1 MRRFFTILLTALSM
15 LTVALLSGFIAMR
28 LAIHGRE
35 VTVPDL
41 SGLSLEEASQKAGS
55 LGLAL
60 RLENR
65 FYSTMVPSGR
75 IISQFPLPG
84 AVVRREWNI
93 RISESLGAQQV
104 SIPDVVGQAER
115 PASLAIRRLSL
126 DLGTVAAIGAPG
138 PSGIVLAQTPPPNA
152 EGVDRPRVSLVLSQA
167 DSALPQAYVMPQ
179 LLGLSFA
186 AASSRASSLGLHLV
200 ASVDPNSAA
209 AESAAAPAPSTTTPS
224 DPSQAAAPEAPAG
237 PAGAVGKQY
246 PMAGYRVLR
255 GESVRVVL
263 Q

>member
-35 VTVPDL
+35 VTVPNL

-60 RLENR
+60 QLENR

-104 SIPDVVGQAER
+104 SIPDVVGQPER

-126 DLGTVAAIGAPG
+126 DLGTVASIGAPG
-138 PSGIVLAQTPPPNA
+138 PAGIVLAQTPPPNA
-152 EGVDRPRVSLVLSQA
+152 EGVDRPRVSLLLSQA
-167 DSALPQAYVMPQ
+167 DSTLPQAYVMPQ
-179 LLGLSFA
+179 LIGLSY
-186 AASSRASSLGLHLV
+186 
-200 ASVDPNSAA
+200 SAA
-209 AESAAAPAPSTTTPS
+209 AARAKSFGLNVYGIADPNAATDVSPGPAPAPASP
-224 DPSQAAAPEAPAG
+224 DQPAEPTG
-237 PAGAVGKQY
+237 PAGAVSKQY
-246 PMAGYRVLR
+246 PQAGYRVLR
-255 GESVRVVL
+255 GETVRL
-263 Q
+263 TMAQ

>member
-1 MRRFFTILLTALSM
+1 MRRFFTILLTAMSM
-15 LTVALLSGFIAMR
+15 LTVALLAAFIAMR

-60 RLENR
+60 QLENR

-84 AVVRREWNI
+84 AVVRREWHI

-126 DLGTVAAIGAPG
+126 DLGTIAGIGAPG
-138 PSGIVLAQTPPPNA
+138 PSGMVLAQTPPPNA

-167 DSALPQAYVMPQ
+167 DSALPQAYAMPQ
-179 LLGLSFA
+179 LLGLSFS

-200 ASVDPNSAA
+200 AAVDPNSAA
-209 AESAAAPAPSTTTPS
+209 AAGSVTTPPPAAASADPTPS
-224 DPSQAAAPEAPAG
+224 ATPEAPAG

-246 PMAGYRVLR
+246 PLAGYRVLR
-255 GESVRVVL
+255 GESVRVTL

>member
-1 MRRFFTILLTALSM
+1 MRRFFSILLTALSM
-15 LTVALLSGFIAMR
+15 LTVALLSAFIAMR

-41 SGLSLEEASQKAGS
+41 AGLSLEEASQKAGS

-60 RLENR
+60 QMENR

-75 IISQFPLPG
+75 IISQFPMPG

-126 DLGTVAAIGAPG
+126 DLGTIAGIGAPG
-138 PSGIVLAQTPPPNA
+138 PSGIALAQTPPPNA

-167 DSALPQAYVMPQ
+167 ESSLPQAYVMPQ
-179 LLGLSFA
+179 LLGLSFS

-200 ASVDPNSAA
+200 ATVDPNSAA
-209 AESAAAPAPSTTTPS
+209 ASAEPGGAAA
-224 DPSQAAAPEAPAG
+224 AAAGGADTGAADVPAG
-237 PAGAVGKQY
+237 PAGAVSKQY

-255 GESVRVVL
+255 GESVRVTL

>member
-1 MRRFFTILLTALSM
+1 MRRFFSILLTALSM

-41 SGLSLEEASQKAGS
+41 SGLSIEEASQKAGS

-60 RLENR
+60 QLENR

-75 IISQFPLPG
+75 IISQFPMPG

-115 PASLAIRRLSL
+115 PR
-126 DLGTVAAIGAPG
+126 VAG
-138 PSGIVLAQTPPPNA
+138 
-152 EGVDRPRVSLVLSQA
+152 
-167 DSALPQAYVMPQ
+167 DSAAVAGPGDGCGGRRA
-179 LLGLSFA
+179 GSFGDCA
-186 AASSRASSLGLHLV
+186 GA
-200 ASVDPNSAA
+200 NAA
-209 AESAAAPAPSTTTPS
+209 AE
-224 DPSQAAAPEAPAG
+224 
-237 PAGAVGKQY
+237 
-246 PMAGYRVLR
+246 R
-255 GESVRVVL
+255 
-263 Q
+263 